1 MGKTKKE
8 AGAAN
13 PQNTIS
19 IAKRPGQMDE
29 EALAGVAYD
38 PLARSLSTGR
48 RYLEPSFGKRGI
60 TESFTILRDRAIAV
74 KSGDLTEMERTLVA
88 QIDCL
93 DAIFTEMGRRAAAN
107 MSEGFIQA
115 GEVLMRLALKA
126 QAQSRATIETL
137 AAMKAP
143 PAVFARQANVTTGPQ
158 QVNNTVTT
166 PAAPNNQCTTRGR
179 APARAENFEIGDQPH
194 ELEPDA
200 EAGAIDARIRS
211 LLGHQQALGLPMQGA
226 SGEGVDCLP
235 VPRGEGRGADG
246 KG

>member
-1 MGKTKKE
+1 MGKSKE
-8 AGAAN
+8 KADG
-13 PQNTIS
+13 
-19 IAKRPGQMDE
+19 AKRLDTIKITKRPDQTDE
-29 EALAGVAYD
+29 EAMAGVAYD
-38 PLARSLSTGR
+38 PIARSLSTGR
-48 RYLEPSFGKRGI
+48 RYVEPSFGKRGI
-60 TESFTILRDRAIAV
+60 SESFAILRDRAIAV
-74 KSGDLTEMERTLVA
+74 NGGDLTGMERTLVA

-107 MSEGFIQA
+107 LSEGFIQA
-115 GEVLMRLALKA
+115 GETFMRLALKA

-194 ELEPDA
+194 ELEPNA
-200 EAGAIDARIRS
+200 EAGAIDARIKA
-211 LLGHQQALGLPMQGA
+211 LLSKEQALGLPMPGA
-226 SGEGVDCLP
+226 GCEGVERLP
-235 VPRGEGRGADG
+235 VSRGEGRGSEG
-246 KG
+246 QG